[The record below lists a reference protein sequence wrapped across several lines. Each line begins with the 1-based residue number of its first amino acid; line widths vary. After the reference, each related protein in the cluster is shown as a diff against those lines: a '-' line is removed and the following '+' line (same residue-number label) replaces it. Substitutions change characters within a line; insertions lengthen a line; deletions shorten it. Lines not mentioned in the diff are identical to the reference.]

1 MMWLSLVALTLLSA
15 ARVDAKA
22 VMAHFMLANSY
33 SYTSAEWKADIQAAQ
48 DAHIDAFAINMAY
61 NPNTVLVSDS
71 PRG

>member
-1 MMWLSLVALTLLSA
+1 
-15 ARVDAKA
+15 
-22 VMAHFMLANSY
+22 MAHFMLANSY

-71 PRG
+71 HRG